1 MESIRRVVVIGASG
15 FVGSAIC
22 ARFEKENINV
32 LKIGQKEINLL
43 KENSHDQL
51 ASLINIEDCVVA
63 VSALAPAK
71 TILDV
76 QKNITIVSNMIRA
89 IEIAK
94 PSYVLN
100 IGSDA
105 VFDDLPLPIS
115 EASGKN
121 PYTPHGIMH
130 LARELCFGTLDTKVG
145 TLRPTLIYGKDDPHN
160 GYGPNRFLRL
170 ALKSEPIN
178 LFGNGEEQRDHVFI
192 DDVSIL
198 ASLMVKS
205 RLVGSL
211 NAATGKA
218 MSFMEVASTIKLI
231 SESSSEIVSNKRNG
245 PMPHNGIRTFDP
257 SKIYDTFP
265 SFSFTAFEEAISK
278 IIHS

>member
-1 MESIRRVVVIGASG
+1 MKSIRRVVVVGASG

-22 ARFEKENINV
+22 ACLEQENINV
-32 LKIGQKEINLL
+32 LKIGQKDINLL
-43 KENSHDQL
+43 HENSHDL
-51 ASLINIEDCVVA
+51 FSSLIDTEDCVVA

-76 QKNITIVSNMIRA
+76 QKNVTIVSNLVRA
-89 IEIAK
+89 LEIKK
-94 PSYVLN
+94 PNYVLN

-105 VFDDLPLPIS
+105 VFDDLPLPIT
-115 EASGKN
+115 EESGKS

-130 LARELCFGTLDTKVG
+130 LSRELCFGTLGTKVG

-192 DDVSIL
+192 DDVAML
-198 ASLMVKS
+198 ASLMIKS
-205 RLVGSL
+205 RIEGSL

-218 MSFMEVASTIKLI
+218 MSFMEAASTIKSI
-231 SESSSEIVSNKRNG
+231 SKSSSVIVCNKRTG

-257 SKIYDTFP
+257 SKIYETFP
-265 SFSFTAFEEAISK
+265 SFSFTAFEEGISR
-278 IIHS
+278 IVDG